1 MNIKGQHV
9 ILRAIE
15 PKDLPYMLEMI
26 NDPDME
32 RMVIGW
38 SFPTTAKQQEDW
50 YNRVIGDQR
59 NLRFA
64 IEFEGQFV
72 GISTLVQIDW
82 KSRKADH
89 GIKLCNHA
97 PKGKGIGTDAVY
109 ATMKYAF
116 EELQLNRLWG
126 SILDYN
132 IPSQKLYEK
141 CGWVKE
147 GCYRQSVFKNNE
159 YHDEW
164 PMAILREEYF
174 AWKEKFFAK

>member
-1 MNIKGQHV
+1 MNIKGQKV

-15 PKDLPYMLEMI
+15 PKDLPYLLEMI
-26 NDPDME
+26 NDPEME

-38 SFPTTAKQQEDW
+38 SFPTSAKQQEDW
-50 YNRVIGDQR
+50 YNRIVGDQK

-64 IEFEGQFV
+64 IEYEGDFV

-174 AWKEKFFAK
+174 AWKEKFLAK